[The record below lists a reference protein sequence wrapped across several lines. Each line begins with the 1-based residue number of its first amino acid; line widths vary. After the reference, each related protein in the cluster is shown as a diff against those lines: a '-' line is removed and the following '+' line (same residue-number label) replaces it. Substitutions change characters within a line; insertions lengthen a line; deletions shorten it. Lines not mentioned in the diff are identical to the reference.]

1 MLAGGVYLANQQLE
15 VFTECELVLAFAAR
29 QLVVTARVVHADGSG
44 IAVEFT
50 QFSASMR
57 DQLANLLAGN
67 TGPLPVVTVG
77 SSGPAEFV
85 PESNIGVAPAVES
98 AESADSTDAS
108 EGEAE
113 ADTETETDAAPE
125 RLVRAPAHERLRN
138 LPVAEQIKLALKAD
152 TAERILLERIYG
164 KGVWEPLLRNPRITP
179 PEVARIAK
187 MGSLPRPLL
196 ELIVGNGA
204 WLGVPEVRRALLAN
218 PRLST
223 DVVPR
228 ILRLMPKHELKLVP
242 TQTAYASGI
251 REHARRML
259 KDP

>member
-1 MLAGGVYLANQQLE
+1 MLSGGVFVETANLPSSDGLE
-15 VFTECELVLAFAAR
+15 IFSDCEVALQFVNETFTVA
-29 QLVVTARVVHADGSG
+29 ARVVHVSPAGV
-44 IAVEFT
+44 AVEFVDFGPALRERIAT
-50 QFSASMR
+50 
-57 DQLANLLAGN
+57 LLA
-67 TGPLPVVTVG
+67 TSSSEQPADVSDELDQSEPHADDEPV
-77 SSGPAEFV
+77 AERA
-85 PESNIGVAPAVES
+85 IK
-98 AESADSTDAS
+98 
-108 EGEAE
+108 
-113 ADTETETDAAPE
+113 
-125 RLVRAPAHERLRN
+125 APAHERLRN
-138 LPVAEQIKLALKAD
+138 LSVAEQIKLALKAD

-196 ELIVGNGA
+196 EVIVSNGA
-204 WLGVPEVRRALLAN
+204 WLGVPEVRRSLLSN

-259 KDP
+259 KDG